1 MTDSRQTVL
10 ILDFG
15 AQYTQLITRRVRE
28 HHVFSEIVPHSIKI
42 SEVKTI
48 APKAIILSGGP
59 SSVYSGDTPKFD
71 DRILELDIPVLGICY
86 GLQLMVHHWGGKVE
100 SKGYAEYGFAKIH
113 HISSSNLL
121 EGISDETQVWMSHGD
136 AVTSIPDGW
145 RVTARSS
152 SDVIAVVERR
162 DGQMFGTQFHPEVVH
177 TTEGGKI
184 LSNFLFNIA
193 HCTPDWT
200 PASFIEKTVS
210 EIRKRVGNEK
220 ILCGVSG
227 GVDSAVAAKLIHE
240 AVGDQLKG
248 VFVDHGLLRKNETQ
262 YITNTLQPGLG
273 LTVEVY
279 DFSKSFFSKL
289 KGVTNPEE
297 KRTTIGEEFI
307 RSFESIA
314 AREGGIEFLAQGTL
328 YPDVI
333 ESGGGKSQG
342 SASVI
347 KLHHNVGGLP
357 EDIAFKLV
365 EPLAELFKDEVRE
378 VGKEL
383 NIPEGILSRHPF
395 PGPGLAVRIIGEITT
410 ERIEILQEADDIYIY
425 LLKKWGL
432 YDEIWQAFC
441 VLIPIKTVG
450 VMGDKRTYENLIAL
464 RAVTSLDGMTAD
476 WYKMPADAL
485 SEISNQIVNKVKGVN
500 RVVYDVSSK
509 PPSTIEWE

>member
-15 AQYTQLITRRVRE
+15 AQYTQLIARRVRE
-28 HHVFSEIVPHSIKI
+28 HHVFSEIVPHSIKR

-48 APKAIILSGGP
+48 SPKAIILSGGP
-59 SSVYSGDTPKFD
+59 SSVYEGDTPQFD

-86 GLQLMVHHWGGKVE
+86 GLQLIVHHWGGKVE
-100 SKGYAEYGFAKIH
+100 SKGNAEYGFAKIH
-113 HISSSNLL
+113 RISNSNLL

-136 AVTSIPDGW
+136 AVTSIPEGW
-145 RVTARSS
+145 NVTARSS
-152 SDVIAVVERR
+152 SDVIAVVERSN
-162 DGQMFGTQFHPEVVH
+162 GQMFGTQFHPEVVH
-177 TTEGGKI
+177 TTEGRKI

-200 PASFIEKTVS
+200 PASFIDKTVS
-210 EIRKRVGNEK
+210 EICNRVGNER

-227 GVDSAVAAKLIHE
+227 GVDSAVAAKLIHK
-240 AVGDQLKG
+240 AVGDQLRA
-248 VFVDHGLLRKNETQ
+248 VFVDNGLLRKNETQ
-262 YITNTLQPGLG
+262 YITHTLQPGLG

-279 DFSKSFFSKL
+279 DCTKSFMSRL
-289 KGVTNPEE
+289 KRVTNPEE
-297 KRTTIGEEFI
+297 KRATIGEEFI

-347 KLHHNVGGLP
+347 KSHHNVGGLP

-410 ERIEILQEADDIYIY
+410 ERIEILQEADNIFVY

-476 WYKMPADAL
+476 WYKMPDDAL
-485 SEISNQIVNKVKGVN
+485 NEISSQIVNKVKGVN
-500 RVVYDVSSK
+500 RVVYDISSK